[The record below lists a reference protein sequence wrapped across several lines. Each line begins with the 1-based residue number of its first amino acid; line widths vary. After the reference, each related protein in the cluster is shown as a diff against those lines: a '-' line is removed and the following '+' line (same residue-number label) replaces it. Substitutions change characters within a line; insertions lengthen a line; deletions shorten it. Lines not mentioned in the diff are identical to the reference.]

1 MLLFYTDY
9 CRSLLRDG
17 RGAAFV
23 CRPSCGELLPFQ
35 ERIIEVTAYTDMWG
49 EYSDNLVCKAC
60 TDFVILG
67 GGERSDINTFL
78 L

>member
-1 MLLFYTDY
+1 MEMSLFCLDF

-49 EYSDNLVCKAC
+49 EYSDHLICKVCRNV
-60 TDFVILG
+60 VI
-67 GGERSDINTFL
+67 
-78 L
+78 